1 MQETLLTL
9 HHADTRRPE
18 YALTLECPL
27 SLPTPSV
34 VAVYGP
40 NASGKTLLADLLTA
54 KHPLRGDGGL
64 VYGPQLDEAARKGG
78 AIAHVLF
85 KDVYGGAEPAYY
97 QQRWNHGDEQVFP
110 TVAEQLAAL
119 NTSDSSDP
127 MTLLRQFGVSA
138 LAHRAINTLS
148 SGELRK
154 VQLLRTLSTRPRL
167 LIIDSPFIGLDV
179 EARATLCAMLQQIGR
194 ELTLM
199 VVVSRRADVP
209 DFADYVLSVDHRHV
223 SRLMPRAE
231 WQAAAASSAEQENP
245 SPKAPTAGQTSAEGE
260 AVIDFRNITIAYGSR
275 KVLNRLN
282 WCVKKGE
289 RWALTGSN
297 GSGKTTLLSLVC
309 ADNPIAYAC
318 DIRLFGCRRGRGESI
333 WDIKRRIGYVSPEM
347 FSAYRKDLDVMRIV
361 ASGLMDTIGLYCRH
375 RPEDEAV
382 CLEWL
387 KAFGAEHLARRN
399 YLTLSSGEQRLVLLV
414 RAFVKSPELLILDE
428 PFHGLDDA
436 QTRRAM
442 RVIDDY
448 MTRPDKTLLM
458 VTHYADELPDCITH
472 TLRLP
477 RHTAAEA

>member
-18 YALTLECPL
+18 YALTLDAPL

-64 VYGPQLDEAARKGG
+64 VYGPRLDEAARKGG
-78 AIAHVLF
+78 AVAHVLF

-260 AVIDFRNITIAYGSR
+260 AVIDFRNITIAYSSR
-275 KVLNRLN
+275 KVPNRLN

-309 ADNPIAYAC
+309 ADNPIAYVC
-318 DIRLFGCRRGRGESI
+318 VIRLLGCRRGRGESI
-333 WDIKRRIGYVSPEM
+333 WDIKRRIG
-347 FSAYRKDLDVMRIV
+347 
-361 ASGLMDTIGLYCRH
+361 
-375 RPEDEAV
+375 
-382 CLEWL
+382 
-387 KAFGAEHLARRN
+387 
-399 YLTLSSGEQRLVLLV
+399 
-414 RAFVKSPELLILDE
+414 
-428 PFHGLDDA
+428 
-436 QTRRAM
+436 
-442 RVIDDY
+442 
-448 MTRPDKTLLM
+448 
-458 VTHYADELPDCITH
+458 
-472 TLRLP
+472 
-477 RHTAAEA
+477 

>member
-18 YALTLECPL
+18 YALTLDAPL

-54 KHPLRGDGGL
+54 KHPLHGDGGL
-64 VYGPQLDEAARKGG
+64 VYSPQLDEAARKGG

-110 TVAEQLAAL
+110 TVAEQLAAI
-119 NTSDSSDP
+119 NTPASSDP
-127 MTLLRQFGVSA
+127 MALLRQFGVSA

-154 VQLLRTLSTRPRL
+154 VQLFRTLSTRPRL

-179 EARATLCAMLQQIGR
+179 DARATLCTMLQQIGR
-194 ELTLM
+194 ELTLV

-209 DFADYVLSVDHRHV
+209 DFADYVIGVDNRCV

-231 WQAAAASSAEQENP
+231 WQAAAASSEAHETPLPQA
-245 SPKAPTAGQTSAEGE
+245 SAAGQTSAGGE
-260 AVIDFRNITIAYGSR
+260 AVIDFRDITVAYGSR
-275 KVLNRLN
+275 KVLDRLN
-282 WCVKKGE
+282 WCVQRGE

-318 DIRLFGCRRGRGESI
+318 DIRLFGSRRGRGESI

-347 FSAYRKDLDVMRIV
+347 FSAYRKDLDVMRIL
-361 ASGLMDTIGLYCRH
+361 ASGLMDTIGLYRRH

-387 KAFGAEHLARRN
+387 RAFGAEHLARRN

-442 RVIDDY
+442 SVIDDY
-448 MTRPDKTLLM
+448 MTRADKTLLM
-458 VTHYADELPDCITH
+458 VTHYADELPACITH

-477 RHTAAEA
+477 RHEAAET

>member
-18 YALTLECPL
+18 YALTLDAPL

-54 KHPLRGDGGL
+54 KHPLHGDGGL

-110 TVAEQLAAL
+110 TVAEQLAAI
-119 NTSDSSDP
+119 NTPASSDP
-127 MTLLRQFGVSA
+127 MALLRQFGVSA

-179 EARATLCAMLQQIGR
+179 DARATLCTMLQQIGR
-194 ELTLM
+194 ELTLV

-209 DFADYVLSVDHRHV
+209 DFADYVIGVDNRCV

-231 WQAAAASSAEQENP
+231 WQAAAASSEAHETPLPQA
-245 SPKAPTAGQTSAEGE
+245 SAAGQTSAGGE
-260 AVIDFRNITIAYGSR
+260 AVIDFRDITVAYGSR
-275 KVLNRLN
+275 KVLDRLN
-282 WCVKKGE
+282 WCVKRGE

-347 FSAYRKDLDVMRIV
+347 FSAYRKDLDVMRIL
-361 ASGLMDTIGLYCRH
+361 ASGLMDTIGLYRRH

-387 KAFGAEHLARRN
+387 RAFGAEHLARRN

-442 RVIDDY
+442 SVIDDY
-448 MTRPDKTLLM
+448 MTRADKTLLM
-458 VTHYADELPDCITH
+458 VTHYADELPACITH

-477 RHTAAEA
+477 RHEAAEA

>member
-18 YALTLECPL
+18 YALTLDAPL

-54 KHPLRGDGGL
+54 KHPLHGDGGL
-64 VYGPQLDEAARKGG
+64 VYSPQLDEAARKGG

-110 TVAEQLAAL
+110 TVAEQLAAI
-119 NTSDSSDP
+119 NTPASSDP
-127 MTLLRQFGVSA
+127 MALLRQFGVSA

-179 EARATLCAMLQQIGR
+179 DARATLCTMLQQIGR
-194 ELTLM
+194 ELTLV

-209 DFADYVLSVDHRHV
+209 DFADYVIGVDNRCV

-231 WQAAAASSAEQENP
+231 WQAAAASSEAHETPLPQA
-245 SPKAPTAGQTSAEGE
+245 SAAGQTSAGGE
-260 AVIDFRNITIAYGSR
+260 AVIDFRDITVAYGSR
-275 KVLNRLN
+275 KVLDRLN
-282 WCVKKGE
+282 WCVQRGE

-318 DIRLFGCRRGRGESI
+318 DIRLFGSRRGRGESI

-347 FSAYRKDLDVMRIV
+347 FSAYRKDLDVMRIL
-361 ASGLMDTIGLYCRH
+361 ASGLMDTIGLYRRH

-387 KAFGAEHLARRN
+387 RAFGAEHLARRN

-442 RVIDDY
+442 SVIDDY
-448 MTRPDKTLLM
+448 MTRADKTLLM
-458 VTHYADELPDCITH
+458 VTHYADELPACITH

-477 RHTAAEA
+477 RHEAAET

>member
-18 YALTLECPL
+18 YALTLDAPL

-54 KHPLRGDGGL
+54 KHPLHGDGGL

-110 TVAEQLAAL
+110 TVAEQLAAI
-119 NTSDSSDP
+119 NTPASSDP
-127 MTLLRQFGVSA
+127 MALLRQFGVSA

-154 VQLLRTLSTRPRL
+154 VQLLRTLSTRSRL

-179 EARATLCAMLQQIGR
+179 DARATLCTMLQQIGR
-194 ELTLM
+194 ELTLV

-209 DFADYVLSVDHRHV
+209 DFADYVIGVDNRCV

-231 WQAAAASSAEQENP
+231 WQAAAASSEAHETPLPQA
-245 SPKAPTAGQTSAEGE
+245 SAAGQTSAGGE
-260 AVIDFRNITIAYGSR
+260 AVIDFRDITVAYGSR
-275 KVLNRLN
+275 KVLDRLN
-282 WCVKKGE
+282 WCVQRGE

-318 DIRLFGCRRGRGESI
+318 DIRLFGSRRGRGESI

-347 FSAYRKDLDVMRIV
+347 FSAYRKDLDVMRIL
-361 ASGLMDTIGLYCRH
+361 ASGLMDTIGLYRRH

-387 KAFGAEHLARRN
+387 RAFGAEHLARRN

-442 RVIDDY
+442 SVIDDY
-448 MTRPDKTLLM
+448 MTRADKTLLM
-458 VTHYADELPDCITH
+458 VTHYADELPACITH

-477 RHTAAEA
+477 RHEAAET

>member
-9 HHADTRRPE
+9 HHVDTRRPE

-27 SLPTPSV
+27 SLPTSSV

-64 VYGPQLDEAARKGG
+64 VYGPQLDEAARRAG
-78 AIAHVLF
+78 AVAHVLF

-260 AVIDFRNITIAYGSR
+260 AVIDFRDITIAYGSR
-275 KVLNRLN
+275 KVLDRLN

-448 MTRPDKTLLM
+448 MTLPDKTLLM

-477 RHTAAEA
+477 RHTVAEA

>member
-9 HHADTRRPE
+9 QHADTRRPE
-18 YALTLECPL
+18 YALTLDAPL

-34 VAVYGP
+34 VAVCGP
-40 NASGKTLLADLLTA
+40 NASGKTLLADLFTA

-64 VYGPQLDEAARKGG
+64 VYGPSLDDAARKAG

-110 TVAEQLAAL
+110 TVAEQLANLTTAAGI
-119 NTSDSSDP
+119 DP
-127 MTLLRQFGVSA
+127 EDLLRQFGVSA
-138 LAHRAINTLS
+138 LAHRAVNTLS

-154 VQLLRTLSTRPRL
+154 VQLLRTLVTRPRL

-179 EARATLCAMLQQIGR
+179 EARATLNAMLEQIGR
-194 ELTLM
+194 ELTLV

-209 DFADYVLSVDHRHV
+209 DFADYVVHVDNRRV
-223 SRLMPRAE
+223 SRLMSRDE
-231 WQAAAASSAEQENP
+231 WQTAFKQAEDHCPSSSFVVPPQATAED
-245 SPKAPTAGQTSAEGE
+245 AEP
-260 AVIDFRNITIAYGSR
+260 VIDFRDITIAYGQR
-275 KVLNRLN
+275 KVLDRLS
-282 WCVKKGE
+282 WRVKRGE

-347 FSAYRKDLDVMRIV
+347 FSSYRKDLDVMRIV

-382 CLEWL
+382 CMNWL
-387 KAFGAEHLARRN
+387 RAFGAEHLARRN

-442 RVIDDY
+442 SVIDDY
-448 MTRPDKTLLM
+448 MTGTDKTLLM
-458 VTHYADELPDCITH
+458 VTHYADELPACITH
-472 TLRLP
+472 TLRLQ
-477 RHTAAEA
+477 RHEAAQA

>member
-18 YALTLECPL
+18 YALTLDAPL

-54 KHPLRGDGGL
+54 KHPLHGDGGL
-64 VYGPQLDEAARKGG
+64 VYSPQLDEAARKGG

-110 TVAEQLAAL
+110 TVAEQLAAI
-119 NTSDSSDP
+119 NTPASSDP
-127 MTLLRQFGVSA
+127 MALLRQFGVSA

-179 EARATLCAMLQQIGR
+179 DARATLCTMLQQIGR
-194 ELTLM
+194 ELTLV

-209 DFADYVLSVDHRHV
+209 DFADYVIGVDNRCV

-231 WQAAAASSAEQENP
+231 WQAAAASSEAHETPLPQA
-245 SPKAPTAGQTSAEGE
+245 SAAGQTSAGGE
-260 AVIDFRNITIAYGSR
+260 AVIDFRDITVAYGSR
-275 KVLNRLN
+275 KVLDRLN
-282 WCVKKGE
+282 WCVQRGE

-318 DIRLFGCRRGRGESI
+318 DIRLFGSRRGRGESI

-347 FSAYRKDLDVMRIV
+347 FSAYRKDLDVMRIL
-361 ASGLMDTIGLYCRH
+361 ASGLMDTIGLYRRH

-387 KAFGAEHLARRN
+387 RAFGAEHLARCN

-442 RVIDDY
+442 SVIDDY
-448 MTRPDKTLLM
+448 MTRADKTLLM
-458 VTHYADELPDCITH
+458 VTHYADELPACITH

-477 RHTAAEA
+477 RHEAAET